1 MSSTTLITRLASAGS
16 TVGTRLIVRDTVAVD
31 TFALLAISR
40 MSMDY
45 DLAEFLPHRIQIPSL
60 NQCKHKRP
68 NGPIKIQIAPAR
80 KMMRSC
86 DAVIP
91 HHVTRSSETAC
102 LGRSNFSVSA
112 PLADVIHSGDDR
124 SCNCPAASNL
134 RNCSSE
140 GCSGE
145 PIAFHTSNASL

>member
-1 MSSTTLITRLASAGS
+1 MSSTTFITRLASAGS

-45 DLAEFLPHRIQIPSL
+45 DLAEFLSHRIQIPSL

-68 NGPIKIQIAPAR
+68 DGPIKIQIAPAR

-86 DAVIP
+86 DAVILTTSLAAAKQP
-91 HHVTRSSETAC
+91 A
-102 LGRSNFSVSA
+102 SA
-112 PLADVIHSGDDR
+112 DR
-124 SCNCPAASNL
+124 ISASAL
-134 RNCSSE
+134 HW
-140 GCSGE
+140 
-145 PIAFHTSNASL
+145 PM